1 MILIGGLRWER
12 EACHID
18 NFRTVLF
25 GGRPLVGYFRGCPLG
40 GSNGLAVADTLIVL
54 GKSYA
59 FS

>member
-1 MILIGGLRWER
+1 MGCVER

-18 NFRTVLF
+18 KFRTVLF

-40 GSNGLAVADTLIVL
+40 GSNGLAVADTIIVL